1 MKAEASAKDVIETA
15 VRDGFTD
22 QEVAEAKKGFLQSQ
36 AVARAQDRVISASW
50 IKKLELNRDWKFNK
64 EMEDKINA
72 LTTAQVN
79 AVLKKYI
86 KPDQITYVL
95 AGDLKKTKTEGQ
107 K

>member
-1 MKAEASAKDVIETA
+1 MQ
-15 VRDGFTD
+15 R
-22 QEVAEAKKGFLQSQ
+22 L
-36 AVARAQDRVISASW
+36 ARAQDRVISASW